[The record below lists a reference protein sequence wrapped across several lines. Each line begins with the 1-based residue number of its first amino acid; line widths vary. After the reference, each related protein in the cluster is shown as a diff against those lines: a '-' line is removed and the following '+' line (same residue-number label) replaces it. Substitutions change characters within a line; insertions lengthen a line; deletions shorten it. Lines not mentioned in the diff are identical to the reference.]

1 MEQGITITPE
11 ELYYLGEQMGALYM
25 DYDYVA
31 SMEDIQMNSLLYES
45 RVKTGLAA
53 KGLLEEDFSGNIELS
68 EWAKELLKPVFF
80 ATFESSVDYCGTG
93 GEEVET
99 VKFYG
104 SDDGMMRM
112 VSREGRGWKVC
123 PCSSHELLGE
133 LERRMPKEDAQMAG
147 GFDPGRVSHIFVFK
161 HVWIGDR
168 STVKI
173 FFHCDNHFY
182 TENQKEEIIPADR
195 RQVLD
200 EAERVLLPEGS
211 RLANTE
217 G

>member
-147 GFDPGRVSHIFVFK
+147 GFDPGRVSHILCS
-161 HVWIGDR
+161 
-168 STVKI
+168 STS
-173 FFHCDNHFY
+173 
-182 TENQKEEIIPADR
+182 
-195 RQVLD
+195 
-200 EAERVLLPEGS
+200 GS
-211 RLANTE
+211 GTGAL
-217 G
+217 